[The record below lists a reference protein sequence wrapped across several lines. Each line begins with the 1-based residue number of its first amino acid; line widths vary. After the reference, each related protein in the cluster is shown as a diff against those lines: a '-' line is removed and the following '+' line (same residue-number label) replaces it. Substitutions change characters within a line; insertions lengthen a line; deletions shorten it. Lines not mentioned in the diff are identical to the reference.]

1 MSARV
6 QRVTGKKNCVD
17 EGGLL
22 VDQAPPPDCSLGEL
36 PAGLS
41 SGLPLG
47 SEQTNAARACLG
59 PGPQL
64 SAGRQTR
71 SVLALV

>member
-1 MSARV
+1 MSVRG
-6 QRVTGKKNCVD
+6 QGVTGEKYCVD
-17 EGGLL
+17 GGELL
-22 VDQAPPPDCSLGEL
+22 VDQAPPDGSLREL

-59 PGPQL
+59 GLGRSSPP
-64 SAGRQTR
+64 AGKPEVSQH
-71 SVLALV
+71 

>member
-1 MSARV
+1 MPVRGEG
-6 QRVTGKKNCVD
+6 VTVEKNCVD
-17 EGGLL
+17 GGELL
-22 VDQAPPPDCSLGEL
+22 VDQAPPDGSLREL

-59 PGPQL
+59 
-64 SAGRQTR
+64 AWAAVVRRQAKQKDPSTT
-71 SVLALV
+71 